1 MEDES
6 RKGIIDNLINFIFRK
21 RNLYLILIV
30 LLGLVLRIML
40 AANAEPLADEMNVAL
55 RSIDAHKSG
64 TMNSIDQSHSFY
76 FLNEIAYKLFG
87 GVNLFTARFASVFF
101 GILSILLI
109 YLIVMKLYKNEKA
122 AIISA
127 FLVAISG
134 FQIRY
139 SLAEMDITMAFFA
152 LLSSYIFL
160 IAIYDRKDK
169 MYYLSALFLAL
180 AIAIKTFAIVW
191 ALSYIAFY
199 LYYCSRNK
207 EYKKEYLSKKG
218 LKIVIICIFIVVIF
232 LLPTIIA
239 NYLLY
244 KDKGIVD
251 LQVARFLNINKDI
264 YKGLG
269 GIDSPFMLSQIVTG
283 MKAGFSA
290 FWRFDALISILAL
303 LGFVITFKKYKDANI
318 FLFFWF
324 IFVFLFI
331 AGTAWLDTHFVFNTL
346 IFSVFASLFLVEID
360 SKVMEKMK
368 FKKFL
373 TIALIILLIFNLF
386 VLSPYLTSKT
396 AISKMRSFAV
406 ESIGSDNL
414 VIVDQRVYRG
424 RTAFMFN
431 DKAYVE
437 SENINMI
444 LSQLDEKY
452 PGMKKAIKTYFVEC
466 IPDDCGWGTIA
477 AQPGLNQ
484 SVENMVIFFEN
495 NSQRESIIYGG
506 GSPGE
511 KSGIPYF
518 RVYETT
524 LNINPFI
531 IDAVKQTHSHYF
543 YPVGWE
549 GEVYDRYSIH
559 NGTDEALN
567 NLGFFIFYITIVLE
581 AVSPLAL
588 IWLFRRREEKNN

>member
-1 MEDES
+1 MEDGKK
-6 RKGIIDNLINFIFRK
+6 KGIIDNLINFVFKK
-21 RNLYLILIV
+21 RNLYLILI
-30 LLGLVLRIML
+30 LLVGLVLRIIL
-40 AANAEPLADEMNVAL
+40 AANAEPLADEMNVGI
-55 RSIDAHKSG
+55 RSIDVHKSG

-87 GVNLFTARFASVFF
+87 GINLFTARFTSVFF
-101 GILSILLI
+101 GILSILMI
-109 YLIVMKLYKNEKA
+109 YLIVMKLYKNEKI
-122 AIISA
+122 AIVSA
-127 FLVAISG
+127 FLAAISG

-139 SLAEMDITMAFFA
+139 SLAEMDITMAFFV
-152 LLSSYIFL
+152 LLSSYMFL
-160 IAIYDRKDK
+160 IAIYDSKNK

-180 AIAIKTFAIVW
+180 AIAVKTFAVVW
-191 ALSYIAFY
+191 GLSYIAFY
-199 LYYCSRNK
+199 LYYCSKNK

-218 LKIVIICIFIVVIF
+218 LKIVIICFAIVLIF
-232 LLPTIIA
+232 LLPTIIS

-251 LQVARFLNINKDI
+251 LQVARFLNINKGV
-264 YKGLG
+264 YAGLG
-269 GIDSPFMLSQIVTG
+269 GIDSPFMLSQLVTG

-290 FWRFDALISILAL
+290 FWRFDALISILAV
-303 LGFVITFKKYKDANI
+303 LGFIITFKKYKDANI

-324 IFVFLFI
+324 IFAFLFI

-360 SKVMEKMK
+360 TKISEKTK

-373 TIALIILLIFNLF
+373 PAALIILLVFSLF

-406 ESIGSDNL
+406 ESISGSDL
-414 VIVDQRVYRG
+414 VIADQRIYRG

-431 DKAYVE
+431 DKAYAE

-452 PGMKKAIKTYFVEC
+452 PGMKKAVKTYFIEC

-477 AQPGLNQ
+477 AQPDLNQ
-484 SVENMVIFFEN
+484 SVESMVMFFKN
-495 NSQRESIIYGG
+495 NSRSEKIIYGG

-511 KSGIPYF
+511 KEQTKGGYF

-524 LNINPFI
+524 LNINPLI

-559 NGTDEALN
+559 NRIDGALN
-567 NLGFFIFYITIVLE
+567 NFGFFIFYITIALE
-581 AVSPLAL
+581 ALSPLAL
-588 IWLFRRREEKNN
+588 IWLFRRNKKA